1 MKQHILL
8 PIFNNCR
15 HILTLYVFL
24 TESLKPDRIVK
35 ISELT
40 KPDLVHLHSWPVE
53 SFSFS
58 FILCRMLECRYLQFE
73 SEVTQDILSRGILS
87 EPALGLLFRVHIDK
101 HKHQLREVSTKLCVF
116 PPRMP
121 PT

>member
-24 TESLKPDRIVK
+24 AESLKPDRIVK

-73 SEVTQDILSRGILS
+73 SEVTQDIRGILS